1 MPELTTGDITA
12 DMTIRDWVRAERRIE
27 LFLEGHRYY
36 DLRRWV
42 IADQYLAAGV
52 REGLDSFVS
61 RTNNPS
67 IEEFNRRVKVDGDYR
82 WDNKLY
88 LMPVTQTELYANPQM
103 VQAPGY

>member
-1 MPELTTGDITA
+1 MS
-12 DMTIRDWVRAERRIE
+12 IRDWVRAERRIE